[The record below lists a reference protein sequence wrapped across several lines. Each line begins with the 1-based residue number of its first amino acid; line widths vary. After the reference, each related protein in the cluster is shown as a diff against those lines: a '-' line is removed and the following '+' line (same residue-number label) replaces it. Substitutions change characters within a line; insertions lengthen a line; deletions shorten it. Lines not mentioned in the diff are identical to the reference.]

1 VSFGSC
7 SVMLIG
13 GGLITLEVGGEFVSS
28 SAWRLGGCVRPMP
41 GPPAAMLVALGLLE
55 CTMRPVAPAVLI
67 VLVVWRG
74 CVYPFYHEVFHFSFL
89 FLGAFVLDVE
99 LV

>member
-1 VSFGSC
+1 VSTGW
-7 SVMLIG
+7 G
-13 GGLITLEVGGEFVSS
+13 GGG
-28 SAWRLGGCVRPMP
+28 VRPMP

-55 CTMRPVAPAVLI
+55 CTMRLVAPAVLI

-89 FLGAFVLDVE
+89 FLGALCSMLSSLMVPDEVEDLVLL
-99 LV
+99 LVCCIYL